1 MWIVAR
7 AVLLRVSTVYCTHK
21 VLIYKEHHSV
31 CPSLELGLP
40 PTPLPQASVLSPPD
54 QRVGGG
60 GHTRLRA
67 AAKGAV
73 ESQFRRLEKKLSTL
87 PTL

>member
-7 AVLLRVSTVYCTHK
+7 TVLLRVSTVYCTHK
-21 VLIYKEHHSV
+21 VLINKEHHSV

-40 PTPLPQASVLSPPD
+40 PTPLPQASVLSPRTKGWRGAQSPVSKG
-54 QRVGGG
+54 VG
-60 GHTRLRA
+60 
-67 AAKGAV
+67 
-73 ESQFRRLEKKLSTL
+73 ESQFRRQKKLSTL